1 MMLLSPTYPIGST
14 TATLAAINNY
24 STLLGRNGFLSDVI
38 QPREKERQSDKDKKW
53 ILNWLFLV
61 SNLIVCNI

>member
-38 QPREKERQSDKDKKW
+38 QPREKERQSDKDKK
-53 ILNWLFLV
+53 
-61 SNLIVCNI
+61 